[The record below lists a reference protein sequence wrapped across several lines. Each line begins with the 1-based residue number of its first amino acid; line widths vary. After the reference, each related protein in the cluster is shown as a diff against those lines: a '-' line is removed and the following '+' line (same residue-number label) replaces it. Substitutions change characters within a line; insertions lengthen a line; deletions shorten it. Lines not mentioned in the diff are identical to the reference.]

1 MADQDRADDSATKRA
16 HGTHGKG
23 DAREELESP
32 AHPEPDESE
41 GQGRGT
47 AACLKHLVANE
58 SETLRNFMDSRVSES
73 ALRELYL
80 LPFEMAV
87 EDAHAWSMMAAY
99 NDVNGVPAT
108 EHDHVGRS

>member
-1 MADQDRADDSATKRA
+1 MADQDRADDSATKKA

-47 AACLKHLVANE
+47 AAWG
-58 SETLRNFMDSRVSES
+58 SEGAGGSVIDRRPPKKEK
-73 ALRELYL
+73 
-80 LPFEMAV
+80 
-87 EDAHAWSMMAAY
+87 
-99 NDVNGVPAT
+99 GK
-108 EHDHVGRS
+108 